1 MDPQD
6 SLVIWSHPVGE
17 LQAVESPVDDIR
29 FVIPQAVLWSPCAC
43 GNMCTCT
50 YTYNVCT
57 CIHMYTKQ
65 NSSYYA
71 PPFSDQQAEVFMCYQ
86 KFLYLG
92 AGKIVDNY
100 FNSVAGNIFNT
111 QKAP

>member
-1 MDPQD
+1 
-6 SLVIWSHPVGE
+6 
-17 LQAVESPVDDIR
+17 
-29 FVIPQAVLWSPCAC
+29 
-43 GNMCTCT
+43 
-50 YTYNVCT
+50 
-57 CIHMYTKQ
+57 
-65 NSSYYA
+65 
-71 PPFSDQQAEVFMCYQ
+71 MCYQ